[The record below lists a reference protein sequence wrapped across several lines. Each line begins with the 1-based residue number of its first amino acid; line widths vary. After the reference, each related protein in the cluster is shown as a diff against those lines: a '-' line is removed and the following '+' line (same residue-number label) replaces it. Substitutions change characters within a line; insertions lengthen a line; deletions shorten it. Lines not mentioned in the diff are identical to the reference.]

1 MSTKKRRV
9 SKATQRSILVVDDE
23 PLNLK
28 LFTLAL
34 TRHGYNVVH
43 ANNGYH
49 GFVLAHDDPP
59 DLIVMDIRLPGLS
72 GLEVTRTL
80 KDSEFTKKI
89 PIIIATAFLI
99 DQEKLHQSGCNGY
112 MAKPFAIP
120 EFIELI
126 DATIQHS
133 RVAAEVGQV

>member
-1 MSTKKRRV
+1 MNPKPRRAL
-9 SKATQRSILVVDDE
+9 KTPPASILVVDDE

-34 TRHGYNVVH
+34 TRRGYNVVQ
-43 ANNGYH
+43 ASNAYH

-59 DLIVMDIRLPGLS
+59 DLIVMDVRLPGLS

-80 KDSEFTKKI
+80 KDSSFTKDI

-99 DQEKLHQSGCNGY
+99 DEDTLLESGCDAY
-112 MAKPFAIP
+112 MPKPFVIP
-120 EFIELI
+120 EFIKLI
-126 DATIQHS
+126 DSTIERTRATVTA
-133 RVAAEVGQV
+133 R